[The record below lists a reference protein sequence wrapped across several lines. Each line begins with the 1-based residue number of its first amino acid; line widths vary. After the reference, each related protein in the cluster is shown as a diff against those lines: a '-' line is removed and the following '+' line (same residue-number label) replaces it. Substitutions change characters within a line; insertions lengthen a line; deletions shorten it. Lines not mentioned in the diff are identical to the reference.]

1 MSDSEGFS
9 AGQIFLI
16 VSIPFV
22 NAFVGWIT
30 NVVAV
35 YMTFNPVEFIGC
47 FPPYLGWQGIVP
59 RKAEKMASK
68 AVDLMTTKLIRMDE
82 IFVRL
87 DPQKVAEE
95 LSPVMYNTLDT
106 IVNEVGMLYAPNTW
120 VLVPEKVKRELVI
133 KVQEESPQVI
143 SGLFADIGERIDQ
156 VFNLKRMVVDAMVR
170 DRGMMCLMFQQ
181 VGKKEFAF
189 IKASGAYFGFLFG
202 LVMMGIYFPFPDE
215 LWLLPL
221 AGFLVGYVTN
231 WIALKLIFEPIEP
244 VDLKCYTLHGLFLK
258 RQKEVSAEYAKL
270 VVEQILNAKNILYE
284 LVRGPSSDALVEIL
298 YKHVKQTCD
307 AHASVYTPLIQ
318 VAIGSEGY
326 AKLKELI
333 CDRLFEELP
342 DVMSHLEPYADKAL
356 DLENTIRERL
366 AALSPAQF
374 EDLLHPIFKEDEIIL
389 ILVGGVLGLIVG
401 CIQAALQ
408 FALEQRT

>member
-1 MSDSEGFS
+1 
-9 AGQIFLI
+9 
-16 VSIPFV
+16 
-22 NAFVGWIT
+22 
-30 NVVAV
+30 
-35 YMTFNPVEFIGC
+35 
-47 FPPYLGWQGIVP
+47 
-59 RKAEKMASK
+59 
-68 AVDLMTTKLIRMDE
+68 
-82 IFVRL
+82 
-87 DPQKVAEE
+87 
-95 LSPVMYNTLDT
+95 
-106 IVNEVGMLYAPNTW
+106 
-120 VLVPEKVKRELVI
+120 
-133 KVQEESPQVI
+133 
-143 SGLFADIGERIDQ
+143 
-156 VFNLKRMVVDAMVR
+156 
-170 DRGMMCLMFQQ
+170 
-181 VGKKEFAF
+181 
-189 IKASGAYFGFLFG
+189 
-202 LVMMGIYFPFPDE
+202 
-215 LWLLPL
+215 
-221 AGFLVGYVTN
+221 VTN